1 MSVMAS
7 WNGKTWG
14 VSPERIAALNGVS
27 ASVELDTENSDD
39 KAGSPAT
46 KTKALKLQSMSFD
59 FDLGVAVGC
68 DVRGEYES
76 WTALVGQYAPFYLGG
91 TRFGPANLQLTG
103 VSLGDTTV
111 DNFGRILK
119 GKITINLTEY
129 AEEASSKK
137 ATAGSSNGGQLVPG
151 RSLHRRRPA
160 PERHHRRRIQQRQS
174 CKETQ
179 QHPTDLKRGDPMKAS
194 GNAAPETCVQ
204 NLLKTIRG
212 EVPYER
218 IKGIDRTL
226 IDKPSGTAANDLAAD
241 VEFVVETYEP
251 RVRLSSSDLVALVA
265 QTGDFEL
272 RASIDNTL

>member
-59 FDLGVAVGC
+59 FDLAVAVGC

-119 GKITINLTEY
+119 GKITINLTEF

-137 ATAGSSNGGQLVPG
+137 ATAGSSNGG
-151 RSLHRRRPA
+151 SSSPA
-160 PERHHRRRIQQRQS
+160 GVS
-174 CKETQ
+174 T
-179 QHPTDLKRGDPMKAS
+179 GA
-194 GNAAPETCVQ
+194 G
-204 NLLKTIRG
+204 
-212 EVPYER
+212 
-218 IKGIDRTL
+218 
-226 IDKPSGTAANDLAAD
+226 
-241 VEFVVETYEP
+241 P
-251 RVRLSSSDLVALVA
+251 RLSAITVGASSSDKAA
-265 QTGDFEL
+265 KKPN
-272 RASIDNTL
+272 NTQLT

>member
-91 TRFGPANLQLTG
+91 TRFGPANLQL
-103 VSLGDTTV
+103 
-111 DNFGRILK
+111 
-119 GKITINLTEY
+119 
-129 AEEASSKK
+129 SSKK
-137 ATAGSSNGGQLVPG
+137 ATAGSSNGG
-151 RSLHRRRPA
+151 SSSPA
-160 PERHHRRRIQQRQS
+160 GVS
-174 CKETQ
+174 T
-179 QHPTDLKRGDPMKAS
+179 GV
-194 GNAAPETCVQ
+194 G
-204 NLLKTIRG
+204 
-212 EVPYER
+212 
-218 IKGIDRTL
+218 
-226 IDKPSGTAANDLAAD
+226 
-241 VEFVVETYEP
+241 P
-251 RVRLSSSDLVALVA
+251 RLSAITVGASSSDKAA
-265 QTGDFEL
+265 KKPN
-272 RASIDNTL
+272 NTQLT